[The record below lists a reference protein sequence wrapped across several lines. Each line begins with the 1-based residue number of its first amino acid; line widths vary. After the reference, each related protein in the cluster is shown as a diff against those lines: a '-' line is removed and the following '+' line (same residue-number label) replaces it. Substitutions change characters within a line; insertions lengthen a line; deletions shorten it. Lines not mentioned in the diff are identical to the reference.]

1 MSWADRLAAR
11 LGFVRQQRNA
21 TTGYAGAHVGRLTA
35 SWGAQHQRT
44 NAALYRDL
52 LTLQSRSRDLF
63 RNNDYARRFVSLVVK
78 NVIGPAGMSLQ
89 VQALRPDGTLDVV
102 DSAYLEGQFA
112 RFVKR
117 GEFEVT
123 GRYTWTEFQRL
134 LLQRLVL
141 DGEVMVRRYMGA
153 GRYGVQYQLVSAE
166 RLDPRHNED
175 LVGGARV
182 RMGVELDAM
191 NRPTA
196 YWLTK
201 DQAVQVMTG
210 MNRVTERTRVPASEI
225 VHLFLPH
232 DVDQLR
238 GEPWM
243 ATAMRRMRDLD
254 GYEEAAV
261 IAARVGAAKMGV
273 LTKTAEADV
282 TPALGTQPSDD
293 PQLPQISAEPGEFMG
308 LPEGYSLESW
318 NPQYPH
324 EQFGAFVTTCL
335 RGIAS
340 GLDVAYHNLANDV
353 ERVNYSSARVG
364 VLEERET
371 WKALQGWLIESFYAP
386 LYSEWLDAALTV
398 GALNLPLGKRAKF
411 DSALWQGRRW
421 QWVDPMKDL
430 QAAEL
435 AIRNGLTTRGRI
447 IREQGLD
454 PEEVWRELEAE
465 NARLANVLPQA
476 APQPA
481 PETAVQDD
489 QDD

>member
-1 MSWADRLAAR
+1 MKWADRLAKR
-11 LGFVRQQRNA
+11 FGFVREQRL
-21 TTGYAGAHVGRLTA
+21 TGYSGALVGRLTA

-63 RNNDYARRFVSLVVK
+63 RNNDYARRFVSLVLK
-78 NVIGPAGMSLQ
+78 NVIGPTGMSLQ
-89 VQALRPDGTLDVV
+89 VQALRPDGTLDVA
-102 DSAYLEGQFA
+102 DSTYLENEFA
-112 RFVKR
+112 RFARR

-134 LLQRLVL
+134 LIQRLVL
-141 DGEVMVRRYMGA
+141 DGEVMVRRYLGA
-153 GRYGVQYQLVSAE
+153 GRYGVQYQLISTE

-175 LVGGARV
+175 RPGGVRI
-182 RMGVELDAM
+182 RMGIELDAM
-191 NRPTA
+191 NRPVA
-196 YWLTK
+196 YHLTQ
-201 DQAVQVMTG
+201 DQAAEVMTG
-210 MNRVTERTRVPASEI
+210 TNRVTERTRVPASEI
-225 VHLFLPH
+225 SHLFLPH

-243 ATAMRRMRDLD
+243 STAMRRMKDLD

-273 LTKTAEADV
+273 LTKQADV
-282 TPALGTQPSDD
+282 DTPVGALGTQPSADA
-293 PQLPQISAEPGEFMG
+293 QLPQITAEPGEFMG
-308 LPEGYSLESW
+308 LPEGYDLKPW
-318 NPQYPH
+318 DPQYPH
-324 EQFGAFVTTCL
+324 EQFGQFVTTCL

-371 WKALQGWLIESFYAP
+371 WKALQGWLIEAFYGP
-386 LYSEWLDAALTV
+386 MYSEWLDAALTV

-411 DSALWQGRRW
+411 DAALWQGRRW
-421 QWVDPMKDL
+421 QWVDPAKDL

-447 IREQGLD
+447 IREQGAD

-481 PETAVQDD
+481 PATATEP
-489 QDD
+489 

>member
-1 MSWADRLAAR
+1 VSWTDRIARR
-11 LGFVRQQRNA
+11 LGFVREQRS
-21 TTGYAGAHVGRLTA
+21 TTSYAGAHIGRLTA
-35 SWGAQHQRT
+35 SWAATNQRT

-52 LTLQSRSRDLF
+52 LTLQARSRDLY

-78 NVIGPAGMSLQ
+78 NVIGPSGMSLQ
-89 VQALRPDGTLDVV
+89 VQALRPDGTLDVI
-102 DSAYLEGQFA
+102 DSSYLEGGFGKWA
-112 RFVKR
+112 RR
-117 GEFEVT
+117 GEFEIT
-123 GRYTWTEFQRL
+123 GRYTWGEFQRL
-134 LLQRLVL
+134 LVQRLVL
-141 DGEVMVRRYMGA
+141 DGEVLVRRHLGE
-153 GRYGVQYQLVSAE
+153 GRYGVRYQLVSAE
-166 RLDPRHNED
+166 RVDPRHNED
-175 LVGGARV
+175 RPGGVRI
-182 RMGVELDAM
+182 RMGVEIDEL
-191 NRPTA
+191 NRPLA

-201 DQAVQVMTG
+201 DQSTQVMTG
-210 MNRVTERTRVPASEI
+210 TNRVTDRMRVPASEI
-225 VHLFLPH
+225 RHLFLPH

-243 ATAMRRMRDLD
+243 ASAMRRMRDLD

-273 LTKTAEADV
+273 LAKTAEADV
-282 TPALGTQPSDD
+282 ASLGTQPTEDAR
-293 PQLPQISAEPGEFMG
+293 LPQISAEPGEFMG
-308 LPEGYSLESW
+308 LPEGYSLQEWS
-318 NPQYPH
+318 PQYPH
-324 EQFGAFVTTCL
+324 EQFGAFVTACL

-371 WKALQGWLIESFYAP
+371 WKALQGWLIDAFYAP
-386 LYSEWLDAALTV
+386 MYSEWLDTALTV
-398 GALNLPLGKRAKF
+398 GALNLPRSRRDKF
-411 DSALWQGRRW
+411 DAALWQGRRW

-465 NARLANVLPQA
+465 NARLANVLPQRESP
-476 APQPA
+476 PQPQQ
-481 PETAVQDD
+481 VDD
-489 QDD
+489 DE